1 MTPVSRRLRGA
12 RAVHAAG
19 AALATIPLLCGC
31 ALTEIHQGLADDQ
44 ARVDRAE
51 HTLAEA
57 QRTQAAQAAE
67 AQRLKEALQSDRL
80 TLDQLDAVLAQQ
92 RARNAQSNADTQELQ
107 RAKQELDRK
116 LQDYR
121 QRIAQLQADPAP
133 PTADK
138 LRRIAELKAE
148 IRNQLL
154 LGLH

>member
-1 MTPVSRRLRGA
+1 MISVF
-12 RAVHAAG
+12 RAAHAARG
-19 AALATIPLLCGC
+19 PGSALAAAALLGGC
-31 ALTEIHQGLADDQ
+31 ALGAIHQGLADDQ

-51 HTLAEA
+51 QTLAEA
-57 QRTQAAQAAE
+57 QRTQASQAAE
-67 AQRLKEALQSDRL
+67 TQRLKEALQSDRL
-80 TLDQLDAVLAQQ
+80 TLDQLDGLLAQQ
-92 RARNAQSNADTQELQ
+92 RARNAQSAAETEELQ

-121 QRIAQLQADPAP
+121 RRIAQLQADPAP
-133 PTADK
+133 PSADK

>member
-1 MTPVSRRLRGA
+1 MTPVFLRPRRA
-12 RAVHAAG
+12 RVARV
-19 AALATIPLLCGC
+19 ALAAIPPLLGGC
-31 ALTEIHQGLADDQ
+31 ALSEIHAGLAADQ

-51 HTLAEA
+51 QTVAEA
-57 QRTQAAQAAE
+57 QRTQATQSAE
-67 AQRLKEALQSDRL
+67 TERLKEALQSDRL
-80 TLDQLDAVLAQQ
+80 TLDQLDALLADQ
-92 RARNAQSNADTQELQ
+92 RARNAQTVADTRELQ
-107 RAKQELDRK
+107 RARQELDRK
-116 LQDYR
+116 LQALR